1 VTVKNDR
8 WIKEMA
14 EKHKMIDPF
23 VEEQVREGVV
33 SYGLSAYGYDFRIAE
48 EFKVPKGSGL
58 DDVLDPK
65 NLRDIVYYGV
75 LGDVIIPPRSYVLG
89 RSVEY
94 FRIPRNVLT
103 ICQGKST
110 YARLGI
116 IINVTPFE
124 PEWEG
129 HATICIVNASAMDV
143 VVYANEG
150 IAQLLFLE
158 GDADPMVSYK
168 DKKGKYQ
175 ASKGIT
181 TAKVE
186 PGDRPARKRRMVK
199 REIIRKQSYEPAPK
213 ANEKKKEE
221 E

>member
-1 VTVKNDR
+1 LTVKNDR

-23 VEEQVREGVV
+23 LDHQVREGVI
-33 SYGLSAYGYDFRIAE
+33 SFGLSAYGYDFRIAE
-48 EFKVPKGSGL
+48 EFRVPKGSGI

-65 NLRDIVYYGV
+65 NLKDIVYYGV
-75 LGDVIIPPRSYVLG
+75 LGDIIIPPRSYILG

-94 FRIPRNVLT
+94 FKIPRNVLT

-116 IINVTPFE
+116 VINVTPFE

-129 HATICIVNASAMDV
+129 HATICIVNSSPMDV

-175 ASKGIT
+175 GSKGIT
-181 TAKVE
+181 MSKVE
-186 PGDRPARKRRMVK
+186 RRERPTRKRRMVK
-199 REIIRKQSYEPAPK
+199 REIIRKQQDEGPAQDYEQ
-213 ANEKKKEE
+213 EKEE